1 MTWPWKAQAVGW
13 FSSSRYRP
21 PHLRH
26 RLVCSSVGV
35 AAGGE
40 PAPGLVALARARTGR
55 RAAAAVRRGGRQP
68 QGGGG
73 GARGELVRGG
83 ASGEE
88 AMASCE
94 DDVDEDDE

>member
-26 RLVCSSVGV
+26 RFVGV

-40 PAPGLVALARARTGR
+40 PAPEAVTLTRARTGR

-73 GARGELVRGG
+73 RLGTRGE
-83 ASGEE
+83 
-88 AMASCE
+88 
-94 DDVDEDDE
+94 